1 MIYALFPQCNISI
14 HEMWGLQKQN
24 TVFAVGKSI
33 LNRTSNTNIGELMLH
48 YGGGGHANAG
58 TCQIENDRA
67 DEVLQEL
74 ITKITQDG

>member
-1 MIYALFPQCNISI
+1 MKNRQEY
-14 HEMWGLQKQN
+14 
-24 TVFAVGKSI
+24 
-33 LNRTSNTNIGELMLH
+33 LNRTANTNIGELMLK

-74 ITKITQDG
+74 ITTITQDG